1 MTAADQLATGTADPG
16 LTAARL
22 ARLREQLADQP
33 ADAVLLTSPE
43 SVQYATG
50 YRSVA
55 GQLFAG
61 HAMAALVT
69 GGDAWLVCP
78 AADTAAAIDAGVPG
92 DRIVPYG
99 RFYFAGDGAAARM
112 SDRHAGFRDALAVPL
127 RRVRGQRLLA
137 EGPAAPLAAELAAAE
152 LAGPDD
158 GHRDGADRDR
168 VTDATGWMLGV
179 RAVKLPGEQA
189 LLRAAAGLAEDGI
202 RAALDRARPGVTER
216 ELAAAVAGE
225 MVAGGGIPRFVVVTA
240 GPRSPL
246 GDAFPT
252 DRPCRAGDLLR
263 FDVGCVYRG
272 YWSDL
277 ARTAVF
283 GEPTARQQQVYDA
296 LLAGLHAE
304 LELVRPGVTAQQV
317 FRAAHRTV
325 EAAGLAPYRR
335 HHTGHA
341 IGLSVYEWPVISPES
356 AVTLL
361 PGMVFC
367 LETPYYELGWGGL
380 MVEDTGVVTG
390 SGFELFSHFDR
401 SLWVVPA

>member
-1 MTAADQLATGTADPG
+1 MTAADQRAARQPATGVADPG

-22 ARLREQLADQP
+22 ARLRDQLATEP
-33 ADAVLLTSPE
+33 ADAVLLSSPE
-43 SVQYATG
+43 SVDYATG

-61 HAMAALVT
+61 HALAALVT
-69 GGDAWLVCP
+69 GDDCWLVCP

-92 DRIVPYG
+92 DRIIPYG

-137 EGPAAPLAAELAAAE
+137 EGPAARLAIE
-152 LAGPDD
+152 LAGAGDHA
-158 GHRDGADRDR
+158 GDREG
-168 VTDATGWMLGV
+168 TDATGWVLGV

-189 LLRAAAGLAEDGI
+189 LLRAAAGLAEAGI

-216 ELAAAVAGE
+216 ELAAAVAAE

-240 GPRSPL
+240 GSRSPL
-246 GDAFPT
+246 GDAYPT
-252 DRPCRAGDLLR
+252 DRPCRPGDLLR

-296 LLAGLHAE
+296 LLAGLRAE
-304 LELVRPGVTAQQV
+304 LELVRPGVTTQEV

-335 HHTGHA
+335 HHAGHA
-341 IGLSVYEWPVISPES
+341 IGLSVYEWPVISPDS
-356 AVTLL
+356 PVTLR

-390 SGFELFSHFDR
+390 SGFELFSHLDR
-401 SLWVVPA
+401 SLRVIPA